1 MIIQYDSKKEYIS
14 DSIFG
19 ILFFGA
25 ITLFAY
31 FESNYY
37 IFVLGL
43 FMSVASLF
51 AVQIYR
57 YKTCFNHI
65 NVHIDTDNRVIHVGI
80 SSEKAKDN
88 IIQNIPFNEI
98 HNVKL
103 KLATGKSGK
112 DYIEFYA
119 NNDFSFSMPIHH
131 NQIKELE
138 KFFNIQYSTLYGK
151 EDNSEKIKKLYT
163 LGFLGSM
170 SSAKGYFLY
179 LLFGFLFI
187 LNIGIL
193 IPLAQYIYNLNL
205 GDTYISLACGTEI
218 VIFFIV
224 IILLWKKFR

>member
-1 MIIQYDSKKEYIS
+1 MLSFAFS
-14 DSIFG
+14 DDIPTCITRLSVSICTF
-19 ILFFGA
+19 IWLKQ
-25 ITLFAY
+25 
-31 FESNYY
+31 
-37 IFVLGL
+37 VL
-43 FMSVASLF
+43 
-51 AVQIYR
+51 YR
-57 YKTCFNHI
+57 YICT
-65 NVHIDTDNRVIHVGI
+65 
-80 SSEKAKDN
+80 
-88 IIQNIPFNEI
+88 
-98 HNVKL
+98 
-103 KLATGKSGK
+103 
-112 DYIEFYA
+112 A